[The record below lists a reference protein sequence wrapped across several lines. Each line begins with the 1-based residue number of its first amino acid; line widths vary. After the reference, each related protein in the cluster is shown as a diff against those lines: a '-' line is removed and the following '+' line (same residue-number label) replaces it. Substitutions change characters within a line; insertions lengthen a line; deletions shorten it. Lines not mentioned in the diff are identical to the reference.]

1 MSVVKLRQTADE
13 IADYIYKAMNVHDCS
28 AIPTARQFAD
38 GWAAV
43 VMVMA
48 DRFGID
54 MLCDSW
60 DTPTKL
66 ANHFGVSFYQLKQ
79 ALTTCKV
86 PGKKVAGKNKTTYSR
101 QAARDALEH
110 CGYLSRR

>member
-13 IADYIYKAMNVHDCS
+13 IADYIYNAMNIHDCS

-38 GWAAV
+38 GWAAL

-54 MLCDSW
+54 MLSDKW
-60 DTPTKL
+60 DTITKH
-66 ANHFGVSFYQLKQ
+66 ANHFGVSFYQMKH
-79 ALTTCKV
+79 ALTICKV

-101 QAARDALEH
+101 QAARAALEH
-110 CGYLSRR
+110 CGYLSSR